1 MSCHLS
7 AMFIIVLKITVIKMK
22 EMQEVE
28 LSSFVFILATS
39 SLINSVSVVC
49 SVVEM
54 EAIINV
60 K

>member
-1 MSCHLS
+1 
-7 AMFIIVLKITVIKMK
+7 MFIIVLKITIIKMK

-28 LSSFVFILATS
+28 LSSFVFTLATS
-39 SLINSVSVVC
+39 SHINSVSVVC